1 MIYGVFGKPRSG
13 KSTFLARFVFRVL
26 RARKLAQL
34 PFFGRFFKHSKYYY
48 HVIYSTEPM
57 IGCTTI
63 SPYDIGTF
71 EPEGVRFNERSLFV
85 IHEAGCCFNNRNHKN
100 IPDYCT
106 DFFAQHGHYLS
117 DIIYDSQSVDI
128 DKKLR
133 NRTQSFFVVSKCPV
147 RRWRSKVTKVKY
159 WIGVNSEAKKLDECY
174 TEPMGFFE
182 MIFARLTKQVYTFNR
197 CPYYRY
203 FDSYSKNLNLPQWH
217 GSPPPDSPM
226 SDFSAWVY
234 IIGRFLFALSVV
246 SLIIAIFLAVV

>member
-1 MIYGVFGKPRSG
+1 MV
-13 KSTFLARFVFRVL
+13 
-26 RARKLAQL
+26 
-34 PFFGRFFKHSKYYY
+34 
-48 HVIYSTEPM
+48 
-57 IGCTTI
+57 GCTTK
-63 SPYDIGTF
+63 SPYEIGTF
-71 EPEGVRFNERSLFV
+71 EPEGVRFGERSLFV

-182 MIFARLTKQVYTFNR
+182 MIFARMTKQVYTFNR
-197 CPYYRY
+197 RPYYRY

-217 GSPPPDSPM
+217 GSPSPASPV
-226 SDFSAWVY
+226 SDFSAWAY
-234 IIGRFLFALSVV
+234 IAVRLLFALSLV
-246 SLIIAIFLAVV
+246 SMILEVLMAVI